1 MKKAIYLLFLFPL
14 FLTAQDKELQKENVI
29 LKNRIDSLES
39 RMDDK
44 FYTRVPNKDFDQQI
58 SDSVDKQVSNYI
70 SGRLALISTIVG
82 LMSFLLGYLAK
93 YFFSE
98 STRKQIEESVKT
110 ASDKMKNENADA
122 QKILDTQIEVQKSF
136 VAENNKL
143 YGERL
148 GDISIRIDNLRN
160 GLTNQLQNY
169 SGTVDKRIGDFE
181 ANVKTQVT
189 QLNDQ
194 FAGFY
199 GDTKSKIEKVETTQM
214 EFVKSTTDLIDRKLN
229 ESLGFLWEDVV
240 NAKVDRAVDLKY
252 TGKGLVE
259 IFEELLRRNLPI
271 STELNIKL
279 IDTMMRCY
287 YHSKDDKNDNK
298 KYGKMVSLIKT
309 YEDKY
314 ELLPETY
321 VNAAIAFTNNY
332 ELYGAPD
339 LRETAISNCDKSIK
353 RDRSYGIP
361 YSVKVEVYMIDLLKS
376 RDDIARQGFVKEIDE
391 LLFLINTIDS
401 PLLKGEFL
409 QRLLLDKAVP
419 FLKKYIDGLYSI
431 FAIQLAPIRENVV
444 YKLIKNLDRANDWER
459 KMMEDLLTEG
469 LLTNPDI
476 DGKWKAIKFL
486 ESGNEMPLA
495 DEMFLELKSD
505 TTPGKVSCIYSFL
518 TKDEVVEK
526 GVVFYLP
533 HVKPNVLSLISGEG
547 RNTDSITRG
556 IYEIKADGTLQLC
569 LAKPN
574 DEKPGSFISSAA
586 DKNSL
591 ITFLKL

>member
-1 MKKAIYLLFLFPL
+1 MKKIHCLAILLFPL
-14 FLTAQDKELQKENVI
+14 FLTAQENGLQKENAR
-29 LKNRIDSLES
+29 LRARIDLLES

-44 FYTRVPNKDFDQQI
+44 FYTRVPNKDFDKQLN
-58 SDSVDKQVSNYI
+58 DSVDSKVSDYL
-70 SGRLALISTIVG
+70 SGRVALIGTILG
-82 LMSFLLGYLAK
+82 IISFALGFLTK

-98 STRKQIEESVKT
+98 STRKQIEDSVRK
-110 ASDKMKNENADA
+110 ASDDMKNDNSDA
-122 QKILDTQIEVQKSF
+122 QKILNTQIEVQKSF

-199 GDTKSKIEKVETTQM
+199 GDTKSKIEKVESTQL
-214 EFVKSTTDLIDRKLN
+214 EFVKSTTELIDKKLN

-240 NAKVDRAVDLKY
+240 TAKIERTADLKY
-252 TGKGLVE
+252 TGKGVVE
-259 IFEELLRRNLPI
+259 SFEALLRRNLPI

-287 YHSKDDKNDNK
+287 YHTKDDKKDDK
-298 KYGKMVSLIKT
+298 KYEKMVSLIKT

-332 ELYGAPD
+332 ELYGTAD

-361 YSVKVEVYMIDLLKS
+361 YSVKVEIYMIDLLKS
-376 RDDIARQGFVKEIDE
+376 RDDAARQGFIKEIDE
-391 LLFLINTIDS
+391 LLYLIKTIDS

-419 FLKKYIDGLYSI
+419 FLKKYIDELYSI
-431 FAIQLAPIRENVV
+431 FAIQLAPIRENVIF
-444 YKLIKNLDRANDWER
+444 KLVKNLDKANEWER
-459 KMMEDLLTEG
+459 KMMEDLLSEG
-469 LLTNPDI
+469 LNANPNI
-476 DGKWKAIKFL
+476 DGKWHCIDCMDAGNNL
-486 ESGNEMPLA
+486 EAEAGVSM
-495 DEMFLELKSD
+495 ELKNSVY
-505 TTPGKVSCIYSFL
+505 TFFE
-518 TKDEVVEK
+518 KDAVVET
-526 GVVFYLP
+526 GYVFYPP
-533 HVKPNVLSLISGEG
+533 HIKPYTLSLIAVRGN
-547 RNTDSITRG
+547 NTDTITRG
-556 IYEIKADGTLQLC
+556 IYQKKEDGTLELC
-569 LAKPN
+569 LSEPSKERPV
-574 DEKPGSFISSAA
+574 SFLSDAVN
-586 DKNSL
+586 KNKL
-591 ITFLKL
+591 ITFAVSA